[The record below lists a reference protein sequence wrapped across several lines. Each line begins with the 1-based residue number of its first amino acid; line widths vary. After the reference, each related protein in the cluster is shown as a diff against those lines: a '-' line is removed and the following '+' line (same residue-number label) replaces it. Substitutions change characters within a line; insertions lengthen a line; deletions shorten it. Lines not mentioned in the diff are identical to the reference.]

1 MIRFVKMKAVTIL
14 FHYYSFFFV
23 AVSLL
28 TIAAARSPVLLKL
41 QHDIE
46 ARNAEVITDPKLART
61 LLDNDFESG
70 SANPWFD
77 ESPAYVNW
85 RVEDVASPTER
96 NSSVPPPPTGT
107 KYMRATRNAD
117 LLSGLAV
124 LRSPVFTANP
134 GDRVS
139 FDFWI
144 RSKRPEGNNLEV
156 NV

>member
-14 FHYYSFFFV
+14 FNYYSFFFV

-28 TIAAARSPVLLKL
+28 TIVAERSPVLLKL

-61 LLDNDFESG
+61 LLDKDFESG

-96 NSSVPPPPTGT
+96 NSSVPPPSTGT

-117 LLSGLAV
+117 LSSGLAI
-124 LRSPVFTANP
+124 LRSPVFTASP